1 MRDIKNKDIEYFLEL
16 LNDYQ
21 IINKILNIVNGNKN
35 TDYSSNESKSVL
47 MTQYEK
53 LKNKLNDL
61 TIENQNLIKEL
72 ENSKNLEDNN
82 QNILLKNNDLKLSLE
97 NLTKEY
103 KILLDEKE
111 KYQENFEKIISEK
124 SMLENDIDYYK
135 SKLQA
140 FSSLAEENNL
150 LKKNLNIIEQENKNL
165 KESILEGVEIY
176 NIYNSIQGVSK
187 KELEEIFRENSL
199 ESFLFCGSQVRNIE
213 ILWEIAKKSILTDNE
228 DSSKIA
234 MIFYYFF
241 DRINKTY
248 ERPIYEY
255 LNSKVGETFNSFSH
269 FSVGKASGEIKNIL
283 LKGYQDRNGKIIKK
297 SIVIL

>member
-1 MRDIKNKDIEYFLEL
+1 MKEINNKDIEYFLEL
-16 LNDYQ
+16 LNDSQ
-21 IINKILNIVNGNKN
+21 IVNKILNIVNRNKN
-35 TDYSSNESKSVL
+35 IDYSSNESKSVL

-53 LKNKLNDL
+53 LKNKLNNL
-61 TIENQNLIKEL
+61 TIENKNLIKEL

-82 QNILLKNNDLKLSLE
+82 QNILLKNNELRLSLE
-97 NLTKEY
+97 DLTKKY
-103 KILLDEKE
+103 KILLEEKE
-111 KYQENFEKIISEK
+111 KCQENFEKIISEK
-124 SMLENDIDYYK
+124 SVLKNEIDYYK

-150 LKKNLNIIEQENKNL
+150 LKNNLNIIEQENKNL

-187 KELEEIFRENSL
+187 KELDEIFRENSL

-213 ILWEIAKKSILTDNE
+213 ILWEIAKKSILTNNE